1 MIPETTKT
9 RFRQWKSGKKWLCAG
24 LMVTALA
31 TGGVVLVTSGGSLS
45 HMMIAHAD
53 TSSEKAISD
62 VTVEAFSQYSHSA
75 DGHNQGDVAQLG
87 INQPT
92 VSKNADNTIIEG
104 EIVRDHVGTENGTIR
119 TVYKLIFDNS
129 GVYKSGTIN
138 CYGGYE
144 TAKLTLVVGQK
155 YEGSFKFLETSG
167 GYSGSGS
174 YIYPTKAGMTFKF
187 IDLTGKLNVDKT
199 TNQFGDNLP
208 NSNYNFTGL
217 AFDVYKKGTST
228 VFKSFTVDSN
238 GKMND
243 LVLPAGDYFLREK
256 SSAWSSTG
264 QTQRTDLD
272 FTIEA
277 GKTTTIGEDK
287 LKNDAVTG
295 KITISKQAKNYGKTF
310 PNGNYSFSG
319 IQYKVTSE
327 DGKYSDVVTLDKDG
341 NASTKMLPLGK
352 YNVQE
357 IATSVTAK
365 SGMTYNDKI
374 YKAELTYK
382 DQNTAIVTNATAT
395 ENVAVTGQVTISKSG
410 VESGTSLWNGNYSLE
425 GNTFKLTNQADGKT
439 YFVDTNK
446 EGKATI
452 NNLPLGTYDITET
465 KASNGFVNTFAKK
478 TVSLSYKD
486 QKTEIVFGQISGT
499 NQEIKGESEILKL
512 DKDTGKAESQGKA
525 ELTGAEYAL
534 IYLDDSNGSSPHKKG
549 DPVKWTDK
557 PNAKLI
563 SGEKVTKSVI
573 NGKKVSH
580 GDNIVVRIDGKKFN
594 AYAGNLGIGL
604 YGFKEINAPIG
615 YASDKEV
622 HEFEIKKKDDKTQ
635 TIITP
640 QSKSLEQVIKAKISI
655 QKKVEISG
663 ASAESGFND
672 IKFHLTPINGTKSE
686 PQTITTGIKGDED
699 GYANVE
705 LVYGDWKLTE
715 DEATAPKGYDLIK
728 PIYIHMTTDPET
740 DIITIS
746 ASYHE
751 DFSKPF
757 STRTFSQS
765 DNVDGKN
772 ENIKGTVAG
781 SVSSDVPFISLS
793 KINLTDKDVPTPPET
808 PSIDIEKSNE
818 KIPQAGQ
825 GNNSDKDNNLGK
837 GDADTKDTAVKLTD
851 KAQAINFRVTNN
863 GTETLTHIKLTDKT
877 IEGKQDVKDIKW
889 TYQGKALTINQDG
902 EFELDGKLLELPV
915 DDYIEATGT
924 LDKLAD
930 SETHADEATV
940 SAKGAISGK
949 DVGDKDKWYG
959 EKPKTPAKPKTPETP
974 TPAKPSLPMTGE
986 AKATLVGLIG
996 AVIVAVIAFLKHKEI
1011 AKALGAIKSKIKK

>member
-1 MIPETTKT
+1 MKKYIEKIKPDRGT
-9 RFRQWKSGKKWLCAG
+9 RFRQWKSGKRWLCAG
-24 LMVTALA
+24 LLMTALVS
-31 TGGVVLVTSGGSLS
+31 GGAIMETNMGSLS
-45 HMMIAHAD
+45 HVMVTSAD
-53 TSSEKAISD
+53 TVSQQAISEA
-62 VTVEAFSQYSHSA
+62 TVEVWSRYSHTEN
-75 DGHNQGDVAQLG
+75 GHNQGDIVELA
-87 INQPT
+87 INQPSVTKTADST
-92 VSKNADNTIIEG
+92 VIEG

-119 TVYKLIFDNS
+119 TTYKLTFDNS

-144 TAKLTLVVGQK
+144 TAKLNLVVGKK
-155 YEGSFKFLETSG
+155 YDGSFKFLETSG

-174 YIYPTKAGMTFKF
+174 YIYPTEAGLTLKF
-187 IDLTGKLNVDKT
+187 IDLNGKLNVDKT
-199 TNQFGDNLP
+199 TNQFGDALP
-208 NSNYNFTGL
+208 NNHYNFTSL

-228 VFKSFTVDSN
+228 VVKSFTVDSK
-238 GKMND
+238 GRMND
-243 LVLPAGDYFLREK
+243 LELPTGDYFLREK
-256 SSAWSSTG
+256 SSNWSTTG
-264 QTQRTDLD
+264 QTKRGDIN

-295 KITISKQAKNYGKTF
+295 
-310 PNGNYSFSG
+310 
-319 IQYKVTSE
+319 
-327 DGKYSDVVTLDKDG
+327 
-341 NASTKMLPLGK
+341 
-352 YNVQE
+352 
-357 IATSVTAK
+357 
-365 SGMTYNDKI
+365 
-374 YKAELTYK
+374 
-382 DQNTAIVTNATAT
+382 
-395 ENVAVTGQVTISKSG
+395 QVSILKSG
-410 VESGTSLWNGNYSLE
+410 VESGTNLWNNNYSLE

-439 YFVDTNK
+439 YFVDTDK
-446 EGKATI
+446 DGKATI
-452 NNLPLGTYDITET
+452 NNLPLGTYDIIET
-465 KASNGFVNTFAKK
+465 KSSNGFVNTFVKK

-486 QKTEIVFGQISGT
+486 QKTEVVFGQIDGT

-525 ELTGAEYAL
+525 ELKGAEYEL
-534 IYLDDSNGSSPHKKG
+534 VYLDDSTGSSPHKKG
-549 DPVKWTDK
+549 DTVKWSDNPK
-557 PNAKLI
+557 AKLI
-563 SGEKVTKSVI
+563 SGEKVTESVI
-573 NGKKVSH
+573 GGKKVSH
-580 GDNIVVRIDGKKFN
+580 GDDIVVRIDGTKFN
-594 AYAGNLGIGL
+594 AYVGNLASGE
-604 YGFKEINAPIG
+604 YAWEEINAPIG
-615 YASDKEV
+615 YASDKEA
-622 HEFEIKKKDDKTQ
+622 HKFEIKKKDDKTQ
-635 TIITP
+635 NIITP

-663 ASAESGFND
+663 ESAESGFND
-672 IKFHLTPINGTKSE
+672 IKFNLTPINDTKADT
-686 PQTITTGIKGDED
+686 QTITTGIKDDED

-765 DNVDGKN
+765 DNTDGKN

-863 GTETLTHIKLTDKT
+863 GSETLTHIKLTDKT

-889 TYQGKALTINQDG
+889 TYQGKVLTINQVG

-915 DDYIEATGT
+915 NDYIEATGT

-940 SAKGAISGK
+940 SAKGELSGQE
-949 DVGDKDKWYG
+949 VGDKDKWYG
-959 EKPKTPAKPKTPETP
+959 VKSKTPSP
-974 TPAKPSLPMTGE
+974 TPDKPSETQKSSLPVTGE
-986 AKATLVGLIG
+986 TKAKFAGIAGLILIAG
-996 AVIVAVIAFLKHKEI
+996 VAIFVKR
-1011 AKALGAIKSKIKK
+1011 KSIINLFNRFK

>member
-1 MIPETTKT
+1 
-9 RFRQWKSGKKWLCAG
+9 QWKSGKKWLCAG

-31 TGGVVLVTSGGSLS
+31 TGGVVLVTSGGSVS

-75 DGHNQGDVAQLG
+75 NGHNQGDVAQLS

-92 VSKNADNTIIEG
+92 VSKNGDNTIIEG

-243 LVLPAGDYFLREK
+243 LELPAGDYFLREK

-277 GKTTTIGEDK
+277 GKTTTIGEDI
-287 LKNDAVTG
+287 LK
-295 KITISKQAKNYGKTF
+295 
-310 PNGNYSFSG
+310 
-319 IQYKVTSE
+319 
-327 DGKYSDVVTLDKDG
+327 
-341 NASTKMLPLGK
+341 
-352 YNVQE
+352 
-357 IATSVTAK
+357 
-365 SGMTYNDKI
+365 
-374 YKAELTYK
+374 
-382 DQNTAIVTNATAT
+382 
-395 ENVAVTGQVTISKSG
+395 NVAVTGQVTISKSG

-446 EGKATI
+446 DGKASI
-452 NNLPLGTYDITET
+452 DNLPLGTYDITET

-486 QKTEIVFGQISGT
+486 QKTEVVFGQISGT
-499 NQEIKGESEILKL
+499 NQEIKGENELLKL

-525 ELTGAEYAL
+525 ELKGAVYEL
-534 IYLDDSNGSSPHKKG
+534 VYLDDSTGVSPHKKG
-549 DPVKWTDK
+549 DKVKWSDNPKAT
-557 PNAKLI
+557 LV
-563 SGEKVTKSVI
+563 SGEKVTESVI

-580 GDNIVVRIDGKKFN
+580 GDNIVVRVDGAKFN
-594 AYAGNLGIGL
+594 AYVGNLAIGK
-604 YGFKEINAPIG
+604 YGWQEINAPIG
-615 YASDKEV
+615 YTSDKTV
-622 HEFEIKKKDDKTQ
+622 HEFEIKKKDDKTKN
-635 TIITP
+635 IVTP

-663 ASAESGFND
+663 ESAESGFND
-672 IKFHLTPINGTKSE
+672 IKFNLTPINDTKGE
-686 PQTITTGIKGDED
+686 VQTITTGIKDDED

-772 ENIKGTVAG
+772 DNIKGTVAG
-781 SVSSDVPFISLS
+781 SVSSVVPFISLS

-808 PSIDIEKSNE
+808 PSIDVEKSNE

-825 GNNSDKDNNLGK
+825 GKNSDKDDNLGK
-837 GDADTKDTAVKLTD
+837 GDADTKATAVKLTD
-851 KAQAINFRVTNN
+851 KAQTINFRVTNN
-863 GTETLTHIKLTDKT
+863 GTETLTHIKVTDKT

-889 TYQGKALTINQDG
+889 SYQGKALAINKDG

-915 DDYIEATGT
+915 DGYVEASGT

-930 SETHADEATV
+930 GEIHADEATV
-940 SAKGAISGK
+940 SGKGAISGK
-949 DVGDKDKWYG
+949 DVGDHDKWYG
-959 EKPKTPAKPKTPETP
+959 EKTGTP
-974 TPAKPSLPMTGE
+974 TPDKPSLPMTGE
-986 AKATLVGLIG
+986 TKAKFAGLAGLIMI
-996 AVIVAVIAFLKHKEI
+996 AVVAILKRKSIVKLVSRFK
-1011 AKALGAIKSKIKK
+1011 

>member
-1 MIPETTKT
+1 
-9 RFRQWKSGKKWLCAG
+9 
-24 LMVTALA
+24 
-31 TGGVVLVTSGGSLS
+31 
-45 HMMIAHAD
+45 
-53 TSSEKAISD
+53 
-62 VTVEAFSQYSHSA
+62 
-75 DGHNQGDVAQLG
+75 
-87 INQPT
+87 
-92 VSKNADNTIIEG
+92 
-104 EIVRDHVGTENGTIR
+104 
-119 TVYKLIFDNS
+119 
-129 GVYKSGTIN
+129 
-138 CYGGYE
+138 
-144 TAKLTLVVGQK
+144 
-155 YEGSFKFLETSG
+155 
-167 GYSGSGS
+167 
-174 YIYPTKAGMTFKF
+174 
-187 IDLTGKLNVDKT
+187 
-199 TNQFGDNLP
+199 
-208 NSNYNFTGL
+208 
-217 AFDVYKKGTST
+217 
-228 VFKSFTVDSN
+228 
-238 GKMND
+238 
-243 LVLPAGDYFLREK
+243 K

-425 GNTFKLTNQADGKT
+425 GNTFKLTNLADGKT

-446 EGKATI
+446 DGKASI
-452 NNLPLGTYDITET
+452 DNLPLGTYDITET

-486 QKTEIVFGQISGT
+486 QKTEVVFGQISGT
-499 NQEIKGESEILKL
+499 NQEIKGENELLKL

-525 ELTGAEYAL
+525 ELKGAVYEL
-534 IYLDDSNGSSPHKKG
+534 VYLDDSTGVSPHKKG
-549 DPVKWTDK
+549 DKVKWSDNPKAT
-557 PNAKLI
+557 LV
-563 SGEKVTKSVI
+563 SGEKVTESVI

-580 GDNIVVRIDGKKFN
+580 GDNIVVRVDGAKFN
-594 AYAGNLGIGL
+594 AYVGNLAIGK
-604 YGFKEINAPIG
+604 YGWQEINAPIG
-615 YASDKEV
+615 YTSDKTV
-622 HEFEIKKKDDKTQ
+622 HEFEIKKKDDKTKN
-635 TIITP
+635 IVTP

-663 ASAESGFND
+663 ESAESGFND
-672 IKFHLTPINGTKSE
+672 IKFNLTPINDTKGE
-686 PQTITTGIKGDED
+686 VQTITTGIKDDED

-772 ENIKGTVAG
+772 DNINGTVAG
-781 SVSSDVPFISLS
+781 SVSSAVPFISLS
-793 KINLTDKDVPTPPET
+793 KINLKDKAVPTTPEK
-808 PSIDIEKSNE
+808 PSIDIEKSSE
-818 KIPQAGQ
+818 TIPQAGQ
-825 GNNSDKDNNLGK
+825 GNNTDKDDNLGK
-837 GDADTKDTAVKLTD
+837 GDADTKATAVKLDD
-851 KAQAINFRVTNN
+851 KAQTINFRVTNN
-863 GTETLTHIKLTDKT
+863 GSETLTHIKVTDKT
-877 IEGKQDVKDIKW
+877 IEGNKDVKDIKW
-889 TYQGKALTINQDG
+889 TYQGKALTINKDG

-949 DVGDKDKWYG
+949 DVGDHDKWYG
-959 EKPKTPAKPKTPETP
+959 EKPKIPDTP

-986 AKATLVGLIG
+986 AKATIAGLIG
-996 AVIVAVIAFLKHKEI
+996 AAIVSVIGFLKRNAI
-1011 AKALGAIKSKIKK
+1011 AKAFGAINSKIKK

>member
-1 MIPETTKT
+1 MKKYIEKIKPDRGT
-9 RFRQWKSGKKWLCAG
+9 RFRQWKSGKRWLCAG
-24 LMVTALA
+24 LLMTALVS
-31 TGGVVLVTSGGSLS
+31 GGAIMETNMGSLS
-45 HMMIAHAD
+45 HVMVTSAD
-53 TSSEKAISD
+53 TVSQQAISEA
-62 VTVEAFSQYSHSA
+62 TVEVWSRYSHTEN
-75 DGHNQGDVAQLG
+75 GHNQGDIVELA
-87 INQPT
+87 INQPSVTKTADST
-92 VSKNADNTIIEG
+92 VIEG

-119 TVYKLIFDNS
+119 TTYKLTFDNS

-144 TAKLTLVVGQK
+144 TAKLNLVVGKK
-155 YEGSFKFLETSG
+155 YDGSFKFLETSG

-174 YIYPTKAGMTFKF
+174 YIYPTEAGLTLKF
-187 IDLTGKLNVDKT
+187 IDLNGKLNVDKT
-199 TNQFGDNLP
+199 TNQFGDALP
-208 NSNYNFTGL
+208 NNHYNFTSL

-228 VFKSFTVDSN
+228 VVKSFTVDSK
-238 GKMND
+238 GRMND
-243 LVLPAGDYFLREK
+243 LELPTGDYFLREK

-295 KITISKQAKNYGKTF
+295 
-310 PNGNYSFSG
+310 
-319 IQYKVTSE
+319 
-327 DGKYSDVVTLDKDG
+327 
-341 NASTKMLPLGK
+341 
-352 YNVQE
+352 
-357 IATSVTAK
+357 
-365 SGMTYNDKI
+365 
-374 YKAELTYK
+374 
-382 DQNTAIVTNATAT
+382 
-395 ENVAVTGQVTISKSG
+395 QVSILKSG
-410 VESGTSLWNGNYSLE
+410 VESGTNLWNNNYSLE

-439 YFVDTNK
+439 YFVDTDK
-446 EGKATI
+446 DGKATI
-452 NNLPLGTYDITET
+452 NNLPLGTYDIIET
-465 KASNGFVNTFAKK
+465 KSSNGFVNTFVKK

-486 QKTEIVFGQISGT
+486 QKTEVVFGQIDGT

-525 ELTGAEYAL
+525 ELKGAEYEL
-534 IYLDDSNGSSPHKKG
+534 VYLDDSTGSSPHKKG
-549 DPVKWTDK
+549 DTVKWSDNPK
-557 PNAKLI
+557 AKLI
-563 SGEKVTKSVI
+563 SGEKVTESVI
-573 NGKKVSH
+573 GGKKVSH
-580 GDNIVVRIDGKKFN
+580 GDNIVVRIDGTKFN
-594 AYAGNLGIGL
+594 AYVGNLASGE
-604 YGFKEINAPIG
+604 YAWEEINAPIG
-615 YASDKEV
+615 YASDKEA
-622 HEFEIKKKDDKTQ
+622 HKFEIKKKDDKTQ
-635 TIITP
+635 NIITP

-663 ASAESGFND
+663 ESAESGFND
-672 IKFHLTPINGTKSE
+672 IKFNLTPINDTKADT
-686 PQTITTGIKGDED
+686 QTITTGIKDDED

-705 LVYGDWKLTE
+705 LIYGDWKLTE

-765 DNVDGKN
+765 DNTDGKN

-793 KINLTDKDVPTPPET
+793 KINLTDKEVPTPPET

-818 KIPQAGQ
+818 KILQAGQ

-889 TYQGKALTINQDG
+889 TYQGKVLTINQVG

-915 DDYIEATGT
+915 NDYIEATGT

-940 SAKGAISGK
+940 SAKGELSGQE
-949 DVGDKDKWYG
+949 VGDKDKWYG
-959 EKPKTPAKPKTPETP
+959 VKSKTPSP
-974 TPAKPSLPMTGE
+974 TPDKPSETQKSSLPVTGE
-986 AKATLVGLIG
+986 TKAKFAGIAGLILIAG
-996 AVIVAVIAFLKHKEI
+996 VAIFVKR
-1011 AKALGAIKSKIKK
+1011 KSIINLFNRFK

>member
-1 MIPETTKT
+1 M
-9 RFRQWKSGKKWLCAG
+9 
-24 LMVTALA
+24 
-31 TGGVVLVTSGGSLS
+31 
-45 HMMIAHAD
+45 
-53 TSSEKAISD
+53 
-62 VTVEAFSQYSHSA
+62 
-75 DGHNQGDVAQLG
+75 
-87 INQPT
+87 
-92 VSKNADNTIIEG
+92 
-104 EIVRDHVGTENGTIR
+104 
-119 TVYKLIFDNS
+119 
-129 GVYKSGTIN
+129 
-138 CYGGYE
+138 
-144 TAKLTLVVGQK
+144 
-155 YEGSFKFLETSG
+155 
-167 GYSGSGS
+167 
-174 YIYPTKAGMTFKF
+174 
-187 IDLTGKLNVDKT
+187 
-199 TNQFGDNLP
+199 
-208 NSNYNFTGL
+208 
-217 AFDVYKKGTST
+217 
-228 VFKSFTVDSN
+228 
-238 GKMND
+238 
-243 LVLPAGDYFLREK
+243 
-256 SSAWSSTG
+256 
-264 QTQRTDLD
+264 
-272 FTIEA
+272 
-277 GKTTTIGEDK
+277 
-287 LKNDAVTG
+287 
-295 KITISKQAKNYGKTF
+295 
-310 PNGNYSFSG
+310 
-319 IQYKVTSE
+319 
-327 DGKYSDVVTLDKDG
+327 
-341 NASTKMLPLGK
+341 
-352 YNVQE
+352 
-357 IATSVTAK
+357 
-365 SGMTYNDKI
+365 
-374 YKAELTYK
+374 
-382 DQNTAIVTNATAT
+382 
-395 ENVAVTGQVTISKSG
+395 AVTGQVTISKSG

-705 LVYGDWKLTE
+705 LVYGDWKLSE
-715 DEATAPKGYDLIK
+715 DEATVPEGYDLIK
-728 PIYIHMTTDPET
+728 PIYIHMTTDPAT

-772 ENIKGTVAG
+772 DNINGTVAG
-781 SVSSDVPFISLS
+781 SVSSAVPFISLS
-793 KINLTDKDVPTPPET
+793 KINLKDKAVPTTPEK
-808 PSIDIEKSNE
+808 PSIDIEKSSE
-818 KIPQAGQ
+818 TIPQAGQ
-825 GNNSDKDNNLGK
+825 GNNTDKDDNLGK
-837 GDADTKDTAVKLTD
+837 GDADTKATAVKLDD
-851 KAQAINFRVTNN
+851 KAQTINLRVTNN
-863 GTETLTHIKLTDKT
+863 GSETLTHIKVTDKT
-877 IEGKQDVKDIKW
+877 IEGNKDVKDIKW
-889 TYQGKALTINQDG
+889 TYQGKALTINKDG

-915 DDYIEATGT
+915 DAYIEATGT
-924 LDKLAD
+924 LDKLANG
-930 SETHADEATV
+930 ETHADEATV

-949 DVGDKDKWYG
+949 DVGDHDKWYG
-959 EKPKTPAKPKTPETP
+959 EKPKIPDTP

-986 AKATLVGLIG
+986 AKATIAGLIG
-996 AVIVAVIAFLKHKEI
+996 AAIVSVIGFLKRNAI
-1011 AKALGAIKSKIKK
+1011 AKAFGAINSKIKK

>member
-1 MIPETTKT
+1 MKKHKEKMMPETIKT

-31 TGGVVLVTSGGSLS
+31 TGGVVLVTSGGSVS

-75 DGHNQGDVAQLG
+75 NGHNQGDVAQLS

-92 VSKNADNTIIEG
+92 VSKNGDNTIIEG

-277 GKTTTIGEDK
+277 GKTTTIGEDI
-287 LKNDAVTG
+287 LK
-295 KITISKQAKNYGKTF
+295 
-310 PNGNYSFSG
+310 
-319 IQYKVTSE
+319 
-327 DGKYSDVVTLDKDG
+327 
-341 NASTKMLPLGK
+341 
-352 YNVQE
+352 
-357 IATSVTAK
+357 
-365 SGMTYNDKI
+365 
-374 YKAELTYK
+374 
-382 DQNTAIVTNATAT
+382 
-395 ENVAVTGQVTISKSG
+395 NVAVTGQVTISKSG

-425 GNTFKLTNQADGKT
+425 GNTFKLTNLADGKT

-446 EGKATI
+446 DGKASI
-452 NNLPLGTYDITET
+452 DNLPLGTYDITET

-486 QKTEIVFGQISGT
+486 QKTEVVFGQISGT
-499 NQEIKGESEILKL
+499 NQEIKGENELLKL

-525 ELTGAEYAL
+525 ELKGAVYEL
-534 IYLDDSNGSSPHKKG
+534 VYLDDSTGVSPHKKG
-549 DPVKWTDK
+549 DKVKWSDNPKAT
-557 PNAKLI
+557 LV
-563 SGEKVTKSVI
+563 SGEKVTESVI

-580 GDNIVVRIDGKKFN
+580 GDNIVVRVDGAKFN
-594 AYAGNLGIGL
+594 AYVGNLAIGK
-604 YGFKEINAPIG
+604 YGWQEINAPIG
-615 YASDKEV
+615 YTSDKTV
-622 HEFEIKKKDDKTQ
+622 HEFEIKKKDDKTKN
-635 TIITP
+635 IVTP

-663 ASAESGFND
+663 ESAESGFND
-672 IKFHLTPINGTKSE
+672 IKFNLTPINDTKGE
-686 PQTITTGIKGDED
+686 VQTITTGIKDDED

-772 ENIKGTVAG
+772 DNIKGTVAG
-781 SVSSDVPFISLS
+781 SVSSVVPFISLS

-808 PSIDIEKSNE
+808 PSIDVEKSNE

-825 GNNSDKDNNLGK
+825 GKNSDKDDNLGK
-837 GDADTKDTAVKLTD
+837 GDADTKATAVKLTD
-851 KAQAINFRVTNN
+851 KAQTINFR
-863 GTETLTHIKLTDKT
+863 
-877 IEGKQDVKDIKW
+877 
-889 TYQGKALTINQDG
+889 
-902 EFELDGKLLELPV
+902 
-915 DDYIEATGT
+915 
-924 LDKLAD
+924 
-930 SETHADEATV
+930 
-940 SAKGAISGK
+940 
-949 DVGDKDKWYG
+949 
-959 EKPKTPAKPKTPETP
+959 
-974 TPAKPSLPMTGE
+974 
-986 AKATLVGLIG
+986 
-996 AVIVAVIAFLKHKEI
+996 
-1011 AKALGAIKSKIKK
+1011 

>member
-243 LVLPAGDYFLREK
+243 LELPAGDYFLREK

-287 LKNDAVTG
+287 LK
-295 KITISKQAKNYGKTF
+295 
-310 PNGNYSFSG
+310 
-319 IQYKVTSE
+319 
-327 DGKYSDVVTLDKDG
+327 
-341 NASTKMLPLGK
+341 
-352 YNVQE
+352 
-357 IATSVTAK
+357 
-365 SGMTYNDKI
+365 
-374 YKAELTYK
+374 
-382 DQNTAIVTNATAT
+382 
-395 ENVAVTGQVTISKSG
+395 NVAVTGQVTISKSG

-705 LVYGDWKLTE
+705 LVYGDWKLSE
-715 DEATAPKGYDLIK
+715 DEATVPEGYDLIK
-728 PIYIHMTTDPET
+728 PIYIHMTTDPAT

-772 ENIKGTVAG
+772 DNINGTVAG
-781 SVSSDVPFISLS
+781 SVSSAVPFISLS
-793 KINLTDKDVPTPPET
+793 KINLKDKAVPTTPEK
-808 PSIDIEKSNE
+808 PSIDIEKSSE
-818 KIPQAGQ
+818 TIPQAGQ
-825 GNNSDKDNNLGK
+825 GNNTDKDDNLGK
-837 GDADTKDTAVKLTD
+837 GDADTKATAVKLDD
-851 KAQAINFRVTNN
+851 KAQTINFRVTNN
-863 GTETLTHIKLTDKT
+863 GSETLTHIKVTDKT
-877 IEGKQDVKDIKW
+877 IEGNKDVKDIKW
-889 TYQGKALTINQDG
+889 TYQGKALTINKDG

-915 DDYIEATGT
+915 DAYIEATGT
-924 LDKLAD
+924 LDKLANG
-930 SETHADEATV
+930 ETHADEATV

-949 DVGDKDKWYG
+949 DVGDHDKWYG
-959 EKPKTPAKPKTPETP
+959 EKPKIPDTP

-986 AKATLVGLIG
+986 AKATIAGLIG
-996 AVIVAVIAFLKHKEI
+996 AAIVSVIGFLKRNAI
-1011 AKALGAIKSKIKK
+1011 AKAFGAINSKIKK

>member
-243 LVLPAGDYFLREK
+243 LELPAGDYFLREK

-287 LKNDAVTG
+287 LK
-295 KITISKQAKNYGKTF
+295 
-310 PNGNYSFSG
+310 
-319 IQYKVTSE
+319 
-327 DGKYSDVVTLDKDG
+327 
-341 NASTKMLPLGK
+341 
-352 YNVQE
+352 
-357 IATSVTAK
+357 
-365 SGMTYNDKI
+365 
-374 YKAELTYK
+374 
-382 DQNTAIVTNATAT
+382 
-395 ENVAVTGQVTISKSG
+395 NVAVTGQVTISKSG

-672 IKFHLTPINGTKSE
+672 IKFYLTPINGTKSE

-705 LVYGDWKLTE
+705 LVYGDWKLSE
-715 DEATAPKGYDLIK
+715 DKATAPKGYDLIK

-765 DNVDGKN
+765 DNVGGKN

-781 SVSSDVPFISLS
+781 SVSSDVPFVSLS
-793 KINLTDKDVPTPPET
+793 KINLTDKEVPTKPEK
-808 PSIDIEKSNE
+808 PSVDIEKSSE

-825 GNNSDKDNNLGK
+825 GNNTDKDDNLGK
-837 GDADTKDTAVKLTD
+837 GDADTKATAVKLTD
-851 KAQAINFRVTNN
+851 KAQTINFRVTNN
-863 GTETLTHIKLTDKT
+863 GTETLNHVKVIDKT

-889 TYQGKALTINQDG
+889 TYQGKALTINKDG

-915 DDYIEATGT
+915 DAYVEATGT

-930 SETHADEATV
+930 GETHGDEATV

-949 DVGDKDKWYG
+949 DVGDHDKWYG
-959 EKPKTPAKPKTPETP
+959 EKPKTPETP

-986 AKATLVGLIG
+986 AKATILGILG
-996 AVIVAVIAFLKHKEI
+996 AVIISVIGFLKHNAI
-1011 AKALGAIKSKIKK
+1011 AKTFVSIKSKLKK